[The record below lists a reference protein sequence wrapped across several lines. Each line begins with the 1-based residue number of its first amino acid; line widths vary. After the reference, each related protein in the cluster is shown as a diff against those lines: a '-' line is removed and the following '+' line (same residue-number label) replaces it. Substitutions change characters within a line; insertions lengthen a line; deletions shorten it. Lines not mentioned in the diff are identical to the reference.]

1 VSEEPAGVY
10 DQDQPESQPEVLD
23 GVPVLAQEPR
33 FVERQRPAGALSPAT
48 VQTVAVV
55 GASVVAGAAAV
66 TLVRRRKQRRLERR
80 RRRVLAP
87 VLASRSFLVDV
98 HVLGERK

>member
-1 VSEEPAGVY
+1 MSEEPIRVY
-10 DQDQPESQPEVLD
+10 DQDQHEFEVLD
-23 GVPVLAQEPR
+23 ALPVLAEQPR
-33 FVERQRPAGALSPAT
+33 VIARQRSAGALTPAT

-55 GASVVAGAAAV
+55 SAASVVAGAAAA
-66 TLVRRRKQRRLERR
+66 TLVRRRRQRRLERR

>member
-1 VSEEPAGVY
+1 MSTE
-10 DQDQPESQPEVLD
+10 DEVLN
-23 GVPVLAQEPR
+23 GVPVLVGGTEAQYVEPAR
-33 FVERQRPAGALSPAT
+33 EPGALSPVV
-48 VQTVAVV
+48 VQTAAVV
-55 GASVVAGAAAV
+55 GASAVAGATVVA
-66 TLVRRRKQRRLERR
+66 LVRRRRVRKAAKK